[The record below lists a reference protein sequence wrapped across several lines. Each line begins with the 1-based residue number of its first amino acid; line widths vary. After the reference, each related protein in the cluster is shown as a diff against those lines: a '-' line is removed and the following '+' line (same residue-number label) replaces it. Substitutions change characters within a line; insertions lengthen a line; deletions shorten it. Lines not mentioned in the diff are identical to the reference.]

1 MATKK
6 ELTLEEQRETLLA
19 DLLENKKVF
28 EDSQAKYQEFVSEN
42 PNSGTKQAS
51 LAEIRALMAKRVKL
65 KQNRK
70 LNKEIPWH

>member
-51 LAEIRALMAKRVKL
+51 LAEIRALMTKKGKTET
-65 KQNRK
+65 KQ
-70 LNKEIPWH
+70 EAE